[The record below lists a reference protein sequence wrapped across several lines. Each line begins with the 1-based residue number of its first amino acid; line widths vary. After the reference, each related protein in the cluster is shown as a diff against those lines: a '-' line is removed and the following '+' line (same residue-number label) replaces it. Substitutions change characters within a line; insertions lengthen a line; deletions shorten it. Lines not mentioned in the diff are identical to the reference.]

1 MFFPYLFF
9 FSTFFL
15 ATGQDALAKS
25 TFEYNTESPLK
36 GVIFDLATLLNTT
49 PSDSGDAALEG
60 NIVSDSHWNIG
71 FGAREALLYLNARGI
86 KTALLPR
93 ILIDNKQLIDGTI
106 DVFEERMNYEFSY
119 HAENAAQLKQVD
131 QHLKDICLQMGLK
144 EQDVM
149 CLSMSEQVIT
159 AAKQQD
165 MYTCAMSLG
174 GKNWKTTQLA
184 KNKIVR
190 LEELQSHVE
199 ELNGISYRL

>member
-1 MFFPYLFF
+1 MFFIFHIL
-9 FSTFFL
+9 SDMT
-15 ATGQDALAKS
+15 TGQDALAKS

-36 GVIFDLATLLNTT
+36 GVIFDLAALLNTT

-93 ILIDNKQLIDGTI
+93 ILIDNKQLVDGTI

-131 QHLKDICLQMGLK
+131 QHLKDICLQMSPIILQNDLRNGVEKQIVFKQYLK
-144 EQDVM
+144 
-149 CLSMSEQVIT
+149 
-159 AAKQQD
+159 
-165 MYTCAMSLG
+165 
-174 GKNWKTTQLA
+174 
-184 KNKIVR
+184 
-190 LEELQSHVE
+190 
-199 ELNGISYRL
+199 